1 MYVGG
6 VNMAYFNECPLC
18 GATLDP
24 GERCDCEQLE
34 EAREKE
40 FETMTHCD
48 DNGQITFNM
57 GGMRNA
63 KVS

>member
-1 MYVGG
+1 
-6 VNMAYFNECPLC
+6 MAYFNVCKIC

-24 GERCDCEQLE
+24 GEKCDCE
-34 EAREKE
+34 EAVKEKE
-40 FETMTHCD
+40 HELEYMTHCD
-48 DNGQITFNM
+48 DSGQIALNM